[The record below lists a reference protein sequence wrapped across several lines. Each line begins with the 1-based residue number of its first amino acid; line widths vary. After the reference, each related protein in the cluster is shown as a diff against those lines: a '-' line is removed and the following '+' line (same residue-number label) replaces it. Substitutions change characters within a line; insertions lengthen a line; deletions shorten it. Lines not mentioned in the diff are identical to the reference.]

1 MVRAILAAIGLLC
14 CSTGLHAVEVES
26 VMAQRTGDRYQVG
39 FTMTVAIPESF
50 AREILEDPDRVVEV
64 NEELQSVTHLPS
76 NAPGVRRFRDHTS
89 ACVWMFCVD
98 YENTL
103 KMQILDNNDIRLEV
117 EPALSEFEHG
127 VFTWRTR
134 PLGPART
141 RIRFQSESTP
151 GFWIPSTAMLQKRM
165 KKGIYKML
173 AHMECE
179 YRQEPVCKETA
190 WEDSTAE

>member
-1 MVRAILAAIGLLC
+1 MFAVIGLLC
-14 CSTGLHAVEVES
+14 CSADLQAIEIES
-26 VMAQRTGDRYQVG
+26 VKAQRTGDRYQVD

-64 NEELQSVTHLPS
+64 NEELQSVTHLSS
-76 NAPGVRRFRDHTS
+76 NKPGMRRFRDRTS
-89 ACVWMFCVD
+89 ACIWLFCVD

-103 KMQILDNNDIRLEV
+103 NMQILDNNDIRLV
-117 EPALSEFEHG
+117 IEPALSEFKYG
-127 VFTWRTR
+127 VFTWRTK
-134 PLGPART
+134 PLGPDRT
-141 RIRFQSESTP
+141 RILFHSVSTP
-151 GFWIPSTAMLQKRM
+151 GFWVPSTAMLQKRM

-179 YRQEPVCKETA
+179 YRQDLVCKETA